1 MSTLAQASCITF
13 GTQDVSLESWQGDAL
28 DLSVI
33 KERQPETSQDLQGL
47 DPPSFFDES
56 IIRLC
61 HS

>member
-33 KERQPETSQDLQGL
+33 KDASLR
-47 DPPSFFDES
+47 PPKIFKV
-56 IIRLC
+56 
-61 HS
+61 